1 MRKRVMKRMRYVIFI
16 ALFLTPFVSVSAKIT
31 FHTTLE
37 NAASVKREGGSVV
50 GGGQFV
56 PGVRGNGF
64 ISDERTAVVHFPMHE
79 MLGKHYLDEGTLEC
93 WLILG
98 WDIDKF
104 TNTTGKEEAFMF
116 WAYNRA
122 YTDAIGLMIGGRRNH
137 PVAQFRVREVRN
149 EWHNAVSAKL
159 NWKEGETHHMA
170 GTWGDAGLHLYLD
183 GELVAQNRYTGGPAN
198 IIERLSINNNETDPA
213 KFPTY
218 SIVDELKIHDEQLP
232 ARAIPGLMT
241 LSVEPGAKL
250 AITWGDVKKIR

>member
-1 MRKRVMKRMRYVIFI
+1 MKKVFYSITA
-16 ALFLTPFVSVSAKIT
+16 ALFFVPLLSATAKIT

-37 NAASVKREGGSVV
+37 SNASVKREGGSVV
-50 GGGQFV
+50 GGGHFV

-64 ISDERTAVVHFPMHE
+64 ISDEKSAVVHFPMHE

-104 TNTTGKEEAFMF
+104 TNKTGKDEAFMF

-122 YTDAIGLMIGGRRNH
+122 GTDAIGLMIGGGRNR

-170 GTWGDAGLHLYLD
+170 GTWGAAGLHLYLD
-183 GELVAQNRYTGGPAN
+183 GELAAQNRYKGGPAN

-218 SIVDELKIHDEQLP
+218 SVVDELKIHDEQLP
-232 ARAIPGLMT
+232 ARAIPDLMT

-250 AITWGDVKKIR
+250 AATWGSIKKIR